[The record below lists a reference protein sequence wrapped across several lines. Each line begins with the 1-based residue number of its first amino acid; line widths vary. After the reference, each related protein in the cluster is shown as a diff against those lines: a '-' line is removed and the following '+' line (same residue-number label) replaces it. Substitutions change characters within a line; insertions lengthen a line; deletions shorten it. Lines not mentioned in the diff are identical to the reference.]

1 MPKIDLNAQE
11 QTMLMECINTEIK
24 SAKRAQNT
32 GKTPHIR
39 EVYAQHERTLN
50 ALLSKVADARD
61 TK

>member
-1 MPKIDLNAQE
+1 MPILNITKDE
-11 QTMLMECINTEIK
+11 QTQLMECINTELK

-50 ALLSKVADARD
+50 ALMGKVADAKD
-61 TK
+61 K